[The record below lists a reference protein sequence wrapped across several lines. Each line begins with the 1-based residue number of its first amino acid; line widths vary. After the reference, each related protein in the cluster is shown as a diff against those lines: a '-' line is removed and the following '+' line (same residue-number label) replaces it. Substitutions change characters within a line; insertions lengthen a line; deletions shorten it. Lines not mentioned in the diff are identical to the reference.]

1 MKIFHNILLTLL
13 TLGVGVIVVT
23 TLIDG
28 WTYYQLPQ
36 AERVLREEA
45 HKMFGAAGFAGH
57 GLGIL
62 AGIFFLGLFL
72 YVFRKHL
79 KFMRR
84 WGKLNIWLRYHIF
97 MGISAPILATVHSAF
112 KFQGVI
118 SIGYYS
124 MMAVALSGFIGR
136 YLYGHIP
143 RRKSGEELSLR
154 QVHLDR
160 AETIRRL
167 EFEFGLKGPDI
178 QKLVAFSTPRSIERW
193 GILNLFRILWDDL
206 SRWFQAR
213 RLARYFQHKYGLPP
227 SEVNYLTRAIAKQRM
242 LVQRIAFL
250 DIVHKV
256 FHWWHV
262 IHKPFAYTVLVILVL
277 HVAVT
282 VSFGSTWI
290 FKND

>member
-1 MKIFHNILLTLL
+1 MKIFHNVMLTLL
-13 TLGVGVIVVT
+13 TIAMVLLVGSS
-23 TLIDG
+23 LIEG
-28 WTYYQLPQ
+28 WQYYQLPI
-36 AERVLREEA
+36 AERVNHEEA
-45 HKMFGAAGFAGH
+45 HTIFGAAGLVGH

-62 AGIFFLGLFL
+62 AGILFLGLFM

-79 KFMRR
+79 RFMRS
-84 WGKLNIWLRYHIF
+84 WGRLNIWLRYHIF
-97 MGISAPILATVHSAF
+97 MGVSAPILATIHSAF

-118 SIGYYS
+118 SVGYYS

-143 RRKSGEELSLR
+143 RRKSGEELTLR

-167 EFEFGLKGPDI
+167 EFEFGLKGSDI
-178 QKLVAFSTPRSIERW
+178 QRLVAFSTPQEIEKW
-193 GILNLFRILWDDL
+193 GILNLFRIFWDDV
-206 SRWFQAR
+206 SRWFRAR
-213 RLARYFQHKYGLPP
+213 RLAEYFQHKYGLPP
-227 SEVNYLTRAIAKQRM
+227 SEVRYLTRAISKQRM

-250 DIVHKV
+250 EIVHKV

-277 HVAVT
+277 HVALT
-282 VSFGSTWI
+282 VSFGYTWI
-290 FKND
+290 FAK